1 MTVDADNAVIDSAAA
16 PSTEGMRAEGDPIEA
31 ERVRAEVRFRLFGGT
46 APTLRVGRFEIGD
59 RLGAGGMGVVYA
71 GRDPDLARPVALKV
85 LFGGGDL
92 RREAQALAKLR
103 HPNVVS
109 VHEIGTWQG
118 LPFVAM
124 ELVEGVTLR
133 EWVTKSK
140 RSIAEITAV
149 FAGAGRG
156 LAAAHA
162 AGLVHRDFKLDNVLV
177 DREGQARVVDFGLAH
192 PTADGVAIE
201 RSTRLDA
208 KGTTVTAAGTP
219 AYMAPEVLAGEPATA
234 QSDQFSFGVALY
246 EALAGKRPYEAR
258 DIAGLI
264 AAATKTPPRIPGVP
278 SLVTAMIERSLS
290 PHPADRYPDLG
301 PMIVGLAPRGGGG
314 GRSGKW
320 IVVVALLGVIALVA
334 IVMATRPGPEPVAKD
349 DGLCVKSGEL
359 IRVSYDEAAVSDA
372 LTSAGAGPTNLTHRS
387 TISGLGSYATRW
399 KDETI
404 KACRAELPPTQHALV
419 TACLDERKRD
429 FGAVVGQ
436 FKRADAK
443 TLERAHVLIAGLPS
457 LESCSDTSLLVARLP
472 MPHDLELVG
481 RIRSARDQLATSRAT
496 FHAGKGAVAKASVE
510 KLAPEVDR
518 IAYAPLTA
526 EAQLLLG
533 NIAGTLNEVATSQP
547 ALERAY
553 REGIAGRHDLVAAE
567 AAIRLAH
574 LLGHVKAKPDEGR
587 PWIANA
593 EALLRRIG
601 GTEREL
607 AAQLANVIGNIE
619 QTAGH
624 YDLAIASFDKAEKLW
639 RETPGDHRVDVAQT
653 LHNGGNARMLAG
665 NADAALAKL
674 REARMLLVA
683 ALPGGHPY
691 VAMTTSAV
699 TGAMRDLGAYADA
712 LAIDEPVVAE
722 AIARHGADHV
732 EVAFARGAVGN
743 DLRGLGRY
751 AEAIVEL
758 EKAGAIFAATFGP
771 DHPTAASTDSNVGA
785 ALLGNKQYDLADKR
799 LRKALAGKEKRG
811 PKHPSLISTLDNL
824 GTNELRR
831 GRAAEAKKY
840 FERSLAIGEE
850 ALGKDSPDV
859 ALTLAA
865 LADATL
871 ALGDAAGAKALA
883 ERSIALRP
891 KAPRAELAAAKLALG
906 RAVWQL
912 GDRARGHQL
921 VSEAK
926 AGLDQPSLRYELA
939 EAAQWLA
946 THTQ

>member
-1 MTVDADNAVIDSAAA
+1 MTADAENAVIDSAAA

-46 APTLRVGRFEIGD
+46 APALQIGRFEIGE

-124 ELVEGVTLR
+124 ELVEGQTLR
-133 EWVTKSK
+133 AWLKEK

-192 PTADGVAIE
+192 PTAEGEPIA
-201 RSTRLDA
+201 RSTHLDA
-208 KGTTVTAAGTP
+208 QGTTVTAAGTP

-278 SLVTAMIERSLS
+278 SLVTAMLERSLS

-301 PMIVGLAPRGGGG
+301 PLIVGLAPRGGGG

-320 IVVVALLGVIALVA
+320 IVVAALLGVIALVA
-334 IVMATRPGPEPVAKD
+334 IVMVTKPGPERSTAKD
-349 DGLCVKSGEL
+349 DSICVSLAEL
-359 IRVSYDEAAVSDA
+359 IRFSYDEAAVA
-372 LTSAGAGPTNLTHRS
+372 EGLTRAGAGPTAPTHRS

-399 KDETI
+399 KAESL
-404 KACRAELPPTQHALV
+404 KACRATLPAAQTALID
-419 TACLDERKRD
+419 ACLDERKRD
-429 FGAVVGQ
+429 FAAVVGQ
-436 FKRADAK
+436 FRRADAK

-457 LESCSDTSLLVARLP
+457 LESCADTSLLVARLP
-472 MPHDLELVG
+472 MPHDSDLVW
-481 RIRSARDQLATSRAT
+481 RIRAAREQLATSRAA
-496 FHAGKGAVAKASVE
+496 FHAGKAAVAKATVE
-510 KLAPEVDR
+510 KLGPEVAQ

-593 EALLRRIG
+593 EALIRRIG

-624 YDLAIASFDKAEKLW
+624 YDLAIASFDSAEKLW
-639 RETPGDHRVDVAQT
+639 RETPGDHRVDLAQT

-665 NADAALAKL
+665 KPEAALGKL
-674 REARMLLVA
+674 RDARTLLVD
-683 ALPGGHPY
+683 ALPGGHPHL
-691 VAMTTSAV
+691 AMTTSAL
-699 TGAMRDLGAYADA
+699 TGAMRDLGSYADA

-751 AEAIVEL
+751 AEAIAEL
-758 EKAGAIFAATFGP
+758 EKAGVIFAATFGP

-785 ALLGNKQYDLADKR
+785 ALMGNKQYADADKR
-799 LRKALAGKEKRG
+799 LKKALAGKEKRG

-831 GRAAEAKKY
+831 GHAAEANKY

-859 ALTLAA
+859 ALTLAS
-865 LADATL
+865 LADAKL
-871 ALGDAAGAKALA
+871 ALGDAAGAKALV

-891 KAPRAELAAAKLALG
+891 KSPATELAAAKLTLG

-912 GDRARGHQL
+912 GDHARGHQL
-921 VSEAK
+921 VTEART
-926 AGLDQPSLRYELA
+926 ALDQPAMRYELD
-939 EAAQWLA
+939 EATRWLA
-946 THTQ
+946 THTP

>member
-258 DIAGLI
+258 DIGGLI

-314 GRSGKW
+314 GSGKW
-320 IVVVALLGVIALVA
+320 ILAVAAVGIAVVVAI
-334 IVMATRPGPEPVAKD
+334 IVLTRPAPEQVVDCEHAGSTLGREVATKLPAIKAAFD
-349 DGLCVKSGEL
+349 KVEPRSPTAVFVEGEL
-359 IRVSYDEAAVSDA
+359 VEYGERW
-372 LTSAGAGPTNLTHRS
+372 GAGSVAACKADTPEALKVLRTN
-387 TISGLGSYATRW
+387 
-399 KDETI
+399 
-404 KACRAELPPTQHALV
+404 
-419 TACLDERKRD
+419 CLDDRRRQL
-429 FGAVVGQ
+429 FALIAQ
-436 FKRADAK
+436 LSQADAK
-443 TLERAHVLIAGLPS
+443 TIERAPQMISALPAI
-457 LESCSDTSLLVARLP
+457 ESCADTSLLAERLP
-472 MPHDLELVG
+472 LPQDPAIVT
-481 RIRSARDQLATSRAT
+481 RITAARDRLATARAQ
-496 FHAGKGAVAKASVE
+496 FLAGKGPDAKAALD
-510 KLAPEVDR
+510 KLGPEIDA
-518 IAYAPLTA
+518 IGYAPLTA
-526 EAQLLLG
+526 ESQLLFG
-533 NIAGTLNEVATSQP
+533 NITGAANELAIAQP

-553 REGIAGRHDLVAAE
+553 REGLAGRHDPVAAE
-567 AAIRLAH
+567 AAMRLAH
-574 LLGHVKAKPDEGR
+574 LLGHVKAKPEDGR

-607 AAQLANVIGNIE
+607 DAQLRNVIGNIE
-619 QTAGH
+619 QAEGH
-624 YDLAIASFDKAEKLW
+624 YDLAIAAFDKAEQAW
-639 RETPGDHRVDVAQT
+639 RDTPGEHHLDLAQT

-665 NADAALAKL
+665 KSTAALAKL
-674 REARMLLVA
+674 REAKAMLEKH
-683 ALPGGHPY
+683 LPAGHPY
-691 VAMTTSAV
+691 IGMTTAAL
-699 TGAMRDLGAYADA
+699 TGALRDLGLYKDA
-712 LAIDEPVVAE
+712 LPIDEALVEAAVAK
-722 AIARHGADHV
+722 HGKDHV
-732 EVAFARGAVGN
+732 EVAFARGALGN
-743 DLRGLGRY
+743 DLRGLARY
-751 AEAIVEL
+751 TEAIAQL
-758 EKAGAIFAATFGP
+758 EQAGAIFAATFGP

-785 ALLGNKQYDLADKR
+785 ALTGAAQYDEADKR
-799 LRKALAGKEKRG
+799 LKKALAGKEKRG

-831 GRAAEAKKY
+831 GRAAAAKPY

-850 ALGKDSPDV
+850 ALGKESSDV
-859 ALTLAA
+859 ALTVASLGE
-865 LADATL
+865 ATL
-871 ALGDAAGAKALA
+871 ALGDAAGAKVLL
-883 ERSIALRP
+883 ERSLALRP
-891 KAPRAELAAAKLALG
+891 KPVAAWELAPTKLALG
-906 RAVWQL
+906 RALWEL
-912 GDRARGHQL
+912 GDRARGHAL
-921 VSEAK
+921 VTEAT
-926 AGLDQPSLRYELA
+926 ALLTEASQRYELG
-939 EAAQWLA
+939 EAKRWLA
-946 THTQ
+946 THTP